1 MTVRT
6 RRLVLVGALLSAGVA
21 LDPPRDAEA
30 CMHGMSQQVDPVP
43 MAVAQAEQLLDQG
56 KPRAAVARL
65 RSVDST
71 LIDRKP
77 GAGPVSDRALRV
89 LARAAARTGG
99 SAPLGFANEPEGEG
113 ADGKRMDWATGVMRE
128 LAKKQPGDAGISTD
142 LAEVLAGVPVGSS
155 EAERVLSELE
165 GADLIATGHAYAA
178 LARLRSA
185 DRPGRP
191 AFLAAAR
198 TALDKGRIQID
209 LARCEH
215 MTKDKA
221 ACSVADPRQISA
233 SEPKPPAYARPAQR
247 PARSNSSL
255 LGLIRT

>member
-6 RRLVLVGALLSAGVA
+6 RRLVLVGALLSAVVA
-21 LDPPRDAEA
+21 FDPPRDAEA
-30 CMHGMSQQVDPVP
+30 CIHGMSQQVDPVP
-43 MAVAQAEQLLDQG
+43 MAVAQAELLLDQG
-56 KPRAAVARL
+56 KPRAAVAKL
-65 RSVDST
+65 KSVDAT

-89 LARAAARTGG
+89 IARAAARTGG

-113 ADGKRMDWATGVMRE
+113 ADGKRIDWAIDVMRE

-142 LAEVLAGVPVGSS
+142 LAEVLAGTATQGR
-155 EAERVLSELE
+155 EAERILTELE
-165 GADLIATGHAYAA
+165 GADLIVSGHAYAA

-185 DRPGRP
+185 GHPERP
-191 AFLAAAR
+191 AFLSAAR
-198 TALDKGRIQID
+198 TALDKGRVQID
-209 LARCEH
+209 LSRCEQ

-221 ACSVADPRQISA
+221 ACSVADPREISA
-233 SEPKPPAYARPAQR
+233 SEPKPPVYAPPAKQ

-255 LGLIRT
+255 LGLLRT

>member
-6 RRLVLVGALLSAGVA
+6 RRLVLIGALLSGMVA

-30 CMHGMSQQVDPVP
+30 CGHGMSMQVDPVP
-43 MAVAQAEQLLDQG
+43 MAVAEAELLLDQG
-56 KPRAAVARL
+56 KPRAAVAKL
-65 RSVDST
+65 KAVDST
-71 LIDRKP
+71 LIDQKP

-89 LARAAARTGG
+89 IARAAARTGG
-99 SAPLGFANEPEGEG
+99 SAPLGFADEPEGEG
-113 ADGKRMDWATGVMRE
+113 ADGKRIDWATNVMRE
-128 LAKKQPGDAGISTD
+128 LSKKQPGDAGISTD
-142 LAEVLAGVPVGSS
+142 LAEVLAGTPAHGK
-155 EAERVLSELE
+155 EAERVLTELE
-165 GADLIATGHAYAA
+165 GGDLIISGHAYAA

-185 DRPGRP
+185 PHPERP
-191 AFLAAAR
+191 AFLSAAR
-198 TALDKGRIQID
+198 TALDKGRVQID
-209 LARCEH
+209 LARCEQ

-233 SEPKPPAYARPAQR
+233 SEPKPPVYAKPAA